1 MSTEEVDSLRKNLDD
16 NPPQAFNIARRMTV
30 FNSHFEFAELELTGV
45 NIARKRV
52 RIPNHLLGVADE
64 RTRDQLRS
72 QFQVVAPDSKMSGKA
87 LRQDRELIARRF
99 LTVIPNYGSVVRRK
113 EKSEFIEQ
121 VDKLR
126 GRVTEFKTKLE
137 SELQESMEKSL
148 QALVKAL
155 LPGLK
160 RKPPKSWCFSDGT
173 RPDRAAVRT
182 YLEEELRQA
191 FGPASRLLS
200 GMSVRLRFKG
210 VTYET
215 LDDHDFL
222 STARRAGLDVDRL
235 HEEFQVA
242 RAIS

>member
-72 QFQVVAPDSKMSGKA
+72 QFQVVAPDSKISGKA

-148 QALVKAL
+148 QALVN
-155 LPGLK
+155 
-160 RKPPKSWCFSDGT
+160 
-173 RPDRAAVRT
+173 PDN
-182 YLEEELRQA
+182 
-191 FGPASRLLS
+191 S
-200 GMSVRLRFKG
+200 GRVRLR
-210 VTYET
+210 
-215 LDDHDFL
+215 
-222 STARRAGLDVDRL
+222 
-235 HEEFQVA
+235 
-242 RAIS
+242 